1 MTLEPICNYC
11 CISKKEFQ
19 QSNYYWNIGIDWE
32 KFWRRGFSTILDLV
46 DNGFLI
52 AALKK
57 DGFLRFLT
65 KTFFI
70 IKSIASNTVMLDD
83 GSSANLEPEVSS
95 GIFTILVY
103 STYQTAIKQ
112 YQ

>member
-1 MTLEPICNYC
+1 M
-11 CISKKEFQ
+11 
-19 QSNYYWNIGIDWE
+19 
-32 KFWRRGFSTILDLV
+32 V

-52 AALKK
+52 AVFKK
-57 DGFLRFLT
+57 DGFLQFLT

-70 IKSIASNTVMLDD
+70 IQSIASNTVMSGV
-83 GSSANLEPEVSS
+83 GSSATLETEVSS

>member
-11 CISKKEFQ
+11 CISKEKFQ

>member
-1 MTLEPICNYC
+1 M
-11 CISKKEFQ
+11 
-19 QSNYYWNIGIDWE
+19 
-32 KFWRRGFSTILDLV
+32 V

-112 YQ
+112 YQYQYSYFRLETYVEKFIHIFNYILNFC

>member
-1 MTLEPICNYC
+1 M
-11 CISKKEFQ
+11 
-19 QSNYYWNIGIDWE
+19 
-32 KFWRRGFSTILDLV
+32 RRGFSTILDLV

-57 DGFLRFLT
+57 NGFLRFLT

-70 IKSIASNTVMLDD
+70 IQSIASNTVMSGV
-83 GSSANLEPEVSS
+83 GSSATLEPEVSS

-103 STYQTAIKQ
+103 CTYQTAIKQ